1 VKPESFAEL
10 ERAGWERAAAHYEGC
25 WTDTELFVGATLD
38 AASVGVGTRLLD
50 VACGPGFV
58 SEAAAARGA
67 VPVGLDFADAMVERA
82 RARCPGLEFVAGD
95 AQDLPFSHDSFDAVT
110 MNFGI
115 LHLPDP
121 ERAIAEACRV
131 VVTGGRFVFTAW
143 VAQGNAVSEIVDA
156 ALAEHAVPVDL
167 PEGPPF
173 YRFADPAE
181 ARQALGTA
189 GFDEASVVV
198 RTESRVVRIPSGEQ
212 LFEAER
218 KAGVRTAA
226 VLAVQPKERLE
237 RIRAAIVAGVARYE
251 EGSAFGLPIVARVV
265 SAAKPAG

>member
-1 VKPESFAEL
+1 MRPESFAEL
-10 ERAGWERAAAHYEGC
+10 ERSGWERAAAHYEGC
-25 WTDTELFVGATLD
+25 WTDTELFVGAILD
-38 AASVGVGTRLLD
+38 AAAVEAGTRLLD
-50 VACGPGFV
+50 VACGLGVV

-67 VPVGLDFADAMVERA
+67 LPVGLDFADAMLERA
-82 RARCPGLEFVAGD
+82 RARCPGLEFFVGD
-95 AQDLPFSHDSFDAVT
+95 AQDLPFAGDSFDAVT

-131 VVTGGRFVFTAW
+131 VVPGGRFAFTAW
-143 VAQGNAVSEIVDA
+143 VAQGNAVFEIVDA
-156 ALAEHAVPVDL
+156 ALAQHAVPVDL

-173 YRFADPAE
+173 YRFADPAD
-181 ARQALGTA
+181 AGRALGAA

-198 RTESRVVRIPSGEQ
+198 RTETRVVRFPSGEQ

-226 VLAVQPKERLE
+226 VLALQPSERLE
-237 RIRAAIVAGVARYE
+237 RIRAAIVAGVARYA
-251 EGSAFGLPIVARVV
+251 EGTGFALPMVARVV
-265 SAAKPAG
+265 SAAKPTR